1 MVSHVRRSLIASLIS
16 VSGLLGVPQAQE
28 GQPHVNPDARTLVEF
43 QERLKAYID
52 IHQKAERALPSLPKE
67 ATPEQIDH
75 NQRELGRLI
84 RESRPNSRQGDIFF
98 PDMQELV
105 RRLLKTTFGSPQ
117 KAAQLRAS
125 IMDENP
131 VGIKIAVNGRYP
143 DQVPLATM
151 PPEILKTLPKMPEEL
166 EYRFVSDNMII
177 LDVHA
182 HLIVDYVADVLP
194 R

>member
-1 MVSHVRRSLIASLIS
+1 VIPVYL
-16 VSGLLGVPQAQE
+16 LLGAPQAQE
-28 GQPHVNPDARTLVEF
+28 RQPHANPDAKTMVEF

-52 IHQKAERALPSLPKE
+52 IHKKAEGSLPSLPKE

-84 RESRPNSRQGDIFF
+84 RESRLGAKQGDVFI
-98 PDMQELV
+98 PSMQELV
-105 RRLLKTTFGSPQ
+105 RRLLKTTFGNPQ
-117 KAAQLRAS
+117 KAAQLRSS

-131 VGIKIAVNGRYP
+131 VGIKITVNGRYP

-151 PPEILKTLPKMPEEL
+151 PPEVLKALPKMPEEL
-166 EYRFVSDNMII
+166 EYRFVGDNMII

-182 HLIVDYVADVLP
+182 HLIVDYAPGVLP